1 MYLDVHLSVGVLAS
15 VVYTINSIML
25 VMTNQVVDQILEV
38 AQHQDQDQGKAVEL
52 LHQKVEMQLQVAVAK
67 VKVVEL

>member
-1 MYLDVHLSVGVLAS
+1 MYLDAHLSVGVLAS

-25 VMTNQVVDQILEV
+25 VMTNQVVDQTMEV
-38 AQHQDQDQGKAVEL
+38 AQHQDQDQGKAAEL
-52 LHQKVEMQLQVAVAK
+52 LHQEVEMQLQVAVVK